1 MRHPL
6 SHWTARHLRE
16 LSVAVAYLALLAT
29 LFCARPD
36 FFSTGQFWKTL
47 VYSAPTLVA
56 AIGMTLV
63 IIARQIDISIGW
75 QLSVAAVTA
84 GLLAQRGVPLPLVI
98 AAGVAVGATFGAVN
112 GVLVALLKLPSI
124 VVTLATMVILRES
137 LGWIRG
143 GEQVRNLSE
152 QLEWFRTGQY
162 AGERLIVGIAAAV
175 WLAGLVAMRFLPAG
189 RAVYATGSDEEAA
202 RLAGIRPQRVTFHVF
217 VLMGALAGLGALLK
231 AAQEATIEPGLGRDF
246 EFQVIAAVVVGGV
259 AISGGRGNLVGALL
273 GVLLLGAISSAFL
286 FLGIDVAW
294 EKALE
299 GAIILLAVAID
310 ALDRR
315 AP

>member
-1 MRHPL
+1 MMDSPIRL
-6 SHWTARHLRE
+6 SIRHLRE
-16 LSVAVAYLALLAT
+16 SSVAIAYMALLAI
-29 LFCARPD
+29 LARYRPD
-36 FFSTGQFWKTL
+36 FYTTGQFWKTL

-56 AIGMTLV
+56 AVGMTLV
-63 IIARQIDISIGW
+63 IVARQIDISIGW
-75 QLSVAAVTA
+75 QLSVGAVAA
-84 GLLAQRGVPLPLVI
+84 GLLAQRGVPFPLVI
-98 AAGVAVGATFGAVN
+98 AAGIAVGAATGAVN
-112 GVLVALLKLPSI
+112 GALVAVLKLPSI

-152 QLEWFRTGQY
+152 KLEWFRAGQQ
-162 AGERLIVGIAAAV
+162 AGEWLIVGIAAAV
-175 WLAGLVAMRFLPAG
+175 WLVGVVAMRYLPAG

-202 RLAGIRPQRVTFHVF
+202 RLAGIRPQQVTFHVF
-217 VLMGALAGLGALLK
+217 VLMGALAGLAALLK
-231 AAQEATIEPGLGRDF
+231 AAQESTIEPVLGRDF

-259 AISGGRGNLVGALL
+259 AISGGRGNLIGALL
-273 GVLLLGAISSAFL
+273 GVLLLGTVSSAFL

-299 GAIILLAVAID
+299 GAIILMAVAID

-315 AP
+315 AS

>member
-1 MRHPL
+1 MMDSPL
-6 SHWTARHLRE
+6 RWAIRHLRE
-16 LSVAVAYLALLAT
+16 TSVAFAYFALLAT
-29 LFCARPD
+29 LFFVRRD
-36 FFSTGQFWKTL
+36 FYTTGQFWKTL

-56 AIGMTLV
+56 AVGMTLV

-84 GLLAQRGVPLPLVI
+84 GLLAQSGVPLPLVV
-98 AAGVAVGATFGAVN
+98 AAGIAVGAAIGAVN
-112 GVLVALLKLPSI
+112 GALVAALKLPSI

-152 QLEWFRTGQY
+152 QLEWFRAGQQ
-162 AGERLIVGIAAAV
+162 AGEWLIVAVAAAV
-175 WLAGLVAMRFLPAG
+175 WLAGLVALRYLPAG

-217 VLMGALAGLGALLK
+217 VLMGALAGFAALLK
-231 AAQEATIEPGLGRDF
+231 AAQEATIEPVLGRDF
-246 EFQVIAAVVVGGV
+246 EFQAIAAVVVGGV
-259 AISGGRGNLVGALL
+259 AISGGRGNLIGSLL
-273 GVLLLGAISSAFL
+273 GVLLLGTISSAFL

-315 AP
+315 SR

>member
-1 MRHPL
+1 MMESPL
-6 SHWTARHLRE
+6 RWAMRHLRE
-16 LSVAVAYLALLAT
+16 TSVAIAYLALLAT
-29 LFCARPD
+29 LFFARPD
-36 FFSTGQFWKTL
+36 FYSTGQFWKTI

-56 AIGMTLV
+56 AVGMTLV

-75 QLSVAAVTA
+75 QVSVAAVTS
-84 GLLAQRGVPLPLVI
+84 GLLAQRGVSLPLVI
-98 AAGVAVGATFGAVN
+98 AAGIAVGASFGAVN
-112 GVLVALLKLPSI
+112 GALVAALKLPSI
-124 VVTLATMVILRES
+124 VVTLATLVILRES

-152 QLEWFRTGQY
+152 QLEWFRAGQY
-162 AGERLIVGIAAAV
+162 TGEWLIVGVAIVV
-175 WLAGLVAMRFLPAG
+175 WLAGFVAMRYLPAG
-189 RAVYATGSDEEAA
+189 RAVYATGADEEAA

-217 VLMGALAGLGALLK
+217 VLMGALAGLAALLK
-231 AAQEATIEPGLGRDF
+231 AVQEATIEPVLGRDF
-246 EFQVIAAVVVGGV
+246 EFQVIAAVVVGGI

-273 GVLLLGAISSAFL
+273 GVLLLGAVSSAFL

-315 AP
+315 QS

>member
-6 SHWTARHLRE
+6 PHWTLRHLRE
-16 LSVAVAYLALLAT
+16 ISVALAYLALLAI
-29 LFCARPD
+29 LFFARPD
-36 FFSTGQFWKTL
+36 FYSTGQFWKTL
-47 VYSAPTLVA
+47 VYSAPALVA
-56 AIGMTLV
+56 AVGMTLV

-84 GLLAQRGVPLPLVI
+84 GLLAQRGLPLPLVI
-98 AAGVAVGATFGAVN
+98 AAGIALGAAFGAVN
-112 GVLVALLKLPSI
+112 GVLVAALKLPSI

-152 QLEWFRTGQY
+152 QLEWFRAGQH
-162 AGERLIVGIAAAV
+162 AGEWLIVGIAAAV
-175 WLAGLVAMRFLPAG
+175 WLAGLIAMRYLPAG
-189 RAVYATGSDEEAA
+189 RAVYATGSEEEAA

-217 VLMGALAGLGALLK
+217 VLMGALTGLAALLK
-231 AAQEATIEPGLGRDF
+231 CAQEATIEPVLGRDF

-259 AISGGRGNLVGALL
+259 AISGGRGNLIGTLI

-310 ALDRR
+310 AFRR
-315 AP
+315 AS